1 MHAHSEEYLSWVSG
15 MEDKLLNIR
24 SEIQRQQAE
33 IHTITTQSESILVK
47 ELFIIAAVLYIEQTS
62 TGHNP
67 STRKTEWINDAL
79 EIFSHIS
86 HCNKPFAY
94 VIFGCEA
101 RTDRDRAI
109 VLDVL
114 DRTIASK
121 SHGLMHPLR
130 DVLLKTWVHDDL
142 NAMAIQTQMS
152 AETYYNSSCL
162 ILSTAHSV
170 TCLV

>member
-1 MHAHSEEYLSWVSG
+1 

-24 SEIQRQQAE
+24 SQLHQKDAE
-33 IHTITTQSESILVK
+33 KYTTTTQSESNLVK
-47 ELFIIAAVLYIEQTS
+47 ELFIIAAALYIEQTS

-67 STRKTEWINDAL
+67 SMKKTKWINDAL
-79 EIFSHIS
+79 EIFSRIPY
-86 HCNKPFAY
+86 CNKPFAY

-101 RTDRDRAI
+101 RTDQDRAT

-121 SHGLMHPLR
+121 SHGLLLLLR
-130 DVLLKTWVHDDL
+130 DVLLKTWVYDDL
-142 NAMAIQTQMS
+142 NATVTHTEMS
-152 AETYYNSSCL
+152 GETFYNSSRF
-162 ILSTAHSV
+162 ILNTAHFI

>member
-1 MHAHSEEYLSWVSG
+1 

-24 SEIQRQQAE
+24 SQLHQKDAE
-33 IHTITTQSESILVK
+33 RYTTTTQSESNLVK
-47 ELFIIAAVLYIEQTS
+47 ELFIIAAALYIEQTS

-67 STRKTEWINDAL
+67 SMKKTKWINDAL
-79 EIFSHIS
+79 EIFSRIPY
-86 HCNKPFAY
+86 CNKPFAY

-101 RTDRDRAI
+101 RTDRDRAV

-121 SHGLMHPLR
+121 SHGLLHPLR
-130 DVLLKTWVHDDL
+130 DILLKTWVHDDL
-142 NAMAIQTQMS
+142 NATVMQTQMS

>member
-1 MHAHSEEYLSWVSG
+1 
-15 MEDKLLNIR
+15 MEDRLLNIR
-24 SEIQRQQAE
+24 FELQQKEAE
-33 IHTITTQSESILVK
+33 THTSTTQSESILVK

-67 STRKTEWINDAL
+67 STRKTEWVNDAL
-79 EIFSHIS
+79 KIFSRIPY
-86 HCNKPFAY
+86 CNKPFAY

-101 RTDRDRAI
+101 RTDRDRAV

-121 SHGLMHPLR
+121 SHGLLHPLR
-130 DVLLKTWVHDDL
+130 DILLKTWVHDDL
-142 NAMAIQTQMS
+142 NSTAIQTSMS
-152 AETYYNSSCL
+152 AETFYNSSCL

>member
-1 MHAHSEEYLSWVSG
+1 M
-15 MEDKLLNIR
+15 R
-24 SEIQRQQAE
+24 SELQKQEAE
-33 IHTITTQSESILVK
+33 LHTGTTQSESILVK

-67 STRKTEWINDAL
+67 STRKTKWINDAL

-86 HCNKPFAY
+86 YCNKPFAY
-94 VIFGCEA
+94 VVFGCEA
-101 RTDRDRAI
+101 RTNRDRAV

-121 SHGLMHPLR
+121 SHGLLHPLR
-130 DVLLKTWVHDDL
+130 DILLKTWVHDDL
-142 NAMAIQTQMS
+142 NATATQFQMS

-162 ILSTAHSV
+162 ILSTAQSV